1 MRIAIKATNLD
12 LTPALK
18 NYAEE
23 KIGNLEKYLD
33 KVIEAKVE
41 LERDRKH
48 NTGAVFRAEV
58 MIVIQGKVLRAEEK
72 SEDMY
77 SAIDMVV
84 PKLREQISKL
94 KNRKSTLIKRGA
106 RKAKS
111 ENR

>member
-12 LTPALK
+12 LTPAVK
-18 NYAEE
+18 KYAEE

-33 KVIEAKVE
+33 NAIEAKVE

-58 MIVIQGKVLRAEEK
+58 MIVLHGKVLRAEER

-77 SAIDMVV
+77 ASIDMIV

-94 KNRKSTLIKRGA
+94 KDRKSTLIKRGA
-106 RKAKS
+106 RKAKGKF
-111 ENR
+111 